1 MVPLTPKDLLALYRK
16 NRSIPVLG
24 MTKEL
29 GVIGE
34 LLYTYVVRALAENR
48 LNNIQVVGENMVYHL
63 KNLHP
68 QL

>member
-1 MVPLTPKDLLALYRK
+1 MRPKDLLALYRK
-16 NRSIPVLG
+16 NRSIPVLD

-34 LLYTYVVRALAENR
+34 PLYTYVVRALAENQ

-68 QL
+68 QW